1 MNVKQCEKCEAKWL
15 NGQLYWSTG
24 KQGTEEDL
32 AGLVCNTLV
41 NKDDIALCVNEK
53 RGVTTGQTWEYR
65 RGYIDGVISELER
78 NKTDEPENWSI

>member
-24 KQGTEEDL
+24 KSGTEEDL

-41 NKDDIALCVNEK
+41 DEDDREELLQEK
-53 RGVTTGQTWEYR
+53 PG
-65 RGYIDGVISELER
+65 
-78 NKTDEPENWSI
+78 SIGEDILME